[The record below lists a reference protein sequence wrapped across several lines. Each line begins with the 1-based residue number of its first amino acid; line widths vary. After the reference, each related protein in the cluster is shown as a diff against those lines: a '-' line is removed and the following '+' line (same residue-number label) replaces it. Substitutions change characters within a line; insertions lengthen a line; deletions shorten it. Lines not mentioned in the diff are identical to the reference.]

1 MKGSYAYVY
10 ANCAELY
17 DRELAS
23 ESSSLNPNL
32 PQAGPKSLDFW
43 PKLISLVVSVIE
55 EDKVVYTHVLNQY
68 VPIIIVFIY
77 YLFDF
82 HEFVIFLIL

>member
-23 ESSSLNPNL
+23 DSSFLDPNL

-55 EDKVVYTHVLNQY
+55 EDKAVYTYVLNQY
-68 VPIIIVFIY
+68 VPIIIFFIF
-77 YLFDF
+77 YLFAS
-82 HEFVIFLIL
+82 HEFATIMVL